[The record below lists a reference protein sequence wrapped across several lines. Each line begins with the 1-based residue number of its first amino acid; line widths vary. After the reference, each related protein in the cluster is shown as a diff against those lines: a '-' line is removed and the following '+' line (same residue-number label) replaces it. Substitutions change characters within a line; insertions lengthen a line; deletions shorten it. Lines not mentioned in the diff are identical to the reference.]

1 MYESSDV
8 IVRRIKRKKFKTNKI
23 ILVTIIPI
31 IILLIILSPF
41 IFINIKLIG
50 DNIVKLDYGEKYSEP
65 GFKAYMFNK
74 EITDE
79 IKVKNNVK
87 EDVGKYKITYSYK
100 FLIYN
105 IKRTRKVIVGDLTGP
120 EITLKGDKEL
130 SVTID
135 TKYEE
140 PGYEAIDK
148 LDGDLTKDVK
158 VKNNIDITK
167 LGNYEV
173 IYEVKDKVGNV
184 SKEVRKVKV
193 EKLKPTQMSIKD
205 YTLDGWYDS
214 VKLKETK
221 NYGNDYFNKITMVG
235 DSNTMYMYLNGYLN
249 GLKAWAIPCLHAESM
264 HFLEI
269 NLYGLGIKMR
279 LLDAV
284 EKYKPET
291 MILNFGTFSTAWI
304 SEETFIEKANT
315 MIEEIKEK
323 SPNTKIILISIYPIK
338 KGDNIN
344 DFKQD
349 IINKYNFL
357 ILEMA
362 DKYGLKYLDVQEA
375 LKGDD
380 GYGKEEY
387 FEDDK
392 FHLTLLGH
400 STVKEYIKTH
410 ALEEE

>member
-1 MYESSDV
+1 MKRRRRLKV
-8 IVRRIKRKKFKTNKI
+8 KRIVI
-23 ILVTIIPI
+23 ILVILI
-31 IILLIILSPF
+31 IISLIILSPF
-41 IFINIKLIG
+41 MFIDIKLIG
-50 DNIVKLDYGEKYSEP
+50 NKKIQLDYGEKYSEP

-79 IKVKNNVK
+79 IKVKNNIKQNIGNYEVS
-87 EDVGKYKITYSYK
+87 YSYK
-100 FLIYN
+100 FLIYK
-105 IKRTRKVIVGDLTGP
+105 IKRTRKVVVSDLTGP

-135 TKYEE
+135 TKYKE

-148 LDGDLTKDVK
+148 LDGDLTENVK
-158 VKNNIDITK
+158 VTNNVDITK
-167 LGNYEV
+167 LGDYEV
-173 IYEVKDKVGNV
+173 IYEVKDKAGNV
-184 SKEVRKVKV
+184 SKEIRKVKV

-221 NYGNDYFNKITMVG
+221 NYGNEYFNKITMVG
-235 DSNTMYMYLNGYLN
+235 DSNIMNMYLNGYLN
-249 GLKAWAIPCLHAESM
+249 GLRAWAIPCLHAESM
-264 HFLEI
+264 HSIEI
-269 NLYGLGIKMR
+269 NLYGLGIKMK

-304 SEETFIEKANT
+304 SEETFIKKANA
-315 MIEEIKEK
+315 MIEQIKEK
-323 SPNTKIILISIYPIK
+323 SPNTKIILISIYPIR
-338 KGDNIN
+338 KGKNIN
-344 DFKQD
+344 EFQQD
-349 IINKYNFL
+349 IINKCNFL

-362 DKYGLKYLDVQEA
+362 DKYGLKYLDVQEV

-380 GYGKEEY
+380 GYGKDEY

-392 FHLTLLGH
+392 FHLTPLGH

-410 ALEEE
+410 ALEE

>member
-1 MYESSDV
+1 MKRRRRLKVKRIV
-8 IVRRIKRKKFKTNKI
+8 IIGI
-23 ILVTIIPI
+23 ILIVV
-31 IILLIILSPF
+31 LLIMLSPF

-50 DNIVKLDYGEKYSEP
+50 NKKIELDYGEKYSEP

-74 EITDE
+74 EITDK
-79 IKVKNNVK
+79 IKVNNNIK
-87 EDVGKYKITYSYK
+87 ESVGNYEVTYSYK

-105 IKRTRKVIVGDLTGP
+105 IKRTRKIIVSDLTGP
-120 EITLKGDKEL
+120 EITLKGDKKL
-130 SVTID
+130 SVTIN

-148 LDGDLTKDVK
+148 LDGDLTENVK
-158 VKNNIDITK
+158 VSDNIDITK
-167 LGNYEV
+167 LGDYEV
-173 IYEVKDKVGNV
+173 IYEVKDKAGNV
-184 SKEVRKVKV
+184 NKEIRKVKV

-214 VKLKETK
+214 VKLKKTK
-221 NYGNDYFNKITMVG
+221 NYGNEYFNKITMVG
-235 DSNTMYMYLNGYLN
+235 DSNIMNMYLNGYLN
-249 GLKAWAIPCLHAESM
+249 GLRAWAIPCLHAESM
-264 HFLEI
+264 HSIEI
-269 NLYGLGIKMR
+269 NLYGLGIKMK

-291 MILNFGTFSTAWI
+291 MILNFGTFSTTWI
-304 SEETFIEKANT
+304 SEETFIEKANA
-315 MIEEIKEK
+315 MIEQIKEK
-323 SPNTKIILISIYPIK
+323 SPDTKIILISIYPIK

-344 DFKQD
+344 KFQQD

-362 DKYGLKYLDVQEA
+362 DKYGLKYLDVQEV
-375 LKGDD
+375 LKSND

-387 FEDDK
+387 FVDDK

-410 ALEEE
+410 ALEED

>member
-1 MYESSDV
+1 MKRRRLKVKRIV
-8 IVRRIKRKKFKTNKI
+8 IIEI
-23 ILVTIIPI
+23 ILIVV
-31 IILLIILSPF
+31 LLIMLSPF

-50 DNIVKLDYGEKYSEP
+50 NKKIELDYGEKYSEP

-74 EITDE
+74 EITDK
-79 IKVKNNVK
+79 IKVNNNIK
-87 EDVGKYKITYSYK
+87 ESVGNYEVTYSYK

-105 IKRTRKVIVGDLTGP
+105 IKRTRKIIVSDLTGP
-120 EITLKGDKEL
+120 EITLKGDKKL
-130 SVTID
+130 SVTIN

-148 LDGDLTKDVK
+148 LDGDLTENVK
-158 VKNNIDITK
+158 VSDNIDITK
-167 LGNYEV
+167 LGDYEV
-173 IYEVKDKVGNV
+173 IYEVKDKAGNV
-184 SKEVRKVKV
+184 NKEIRKVKV

-214 VKLKETK
+214 VKLKKTK
-221 NYGNDYFNKITMVG
+221 NYGNEYFNKITMVG
-235 DSNTMYMYLNGYLN
+235 DSNIMNMYLNGYLN
-249 GLKAWAIPCLHAESM
+249 GLRAWAIPCLHAESM
-264 HFLEI
+264 HSIEI
-269 NLYGLGIKMR
+269 NLYGLGIKMK

-291 MILNFGTFSTAWI
+291 MILNFGTFSTTWI
-304 SEETFIEKANT
+304 SEETFIEKANA
-315 MIEEIKEK
+315 MIEQIKEK
-323 SPNTKIILISIYPIK
+323 SPDTKIILISIYPIK

-344 DFKQD
+344 KFQQD

-362 DKYGLKYLDVQEA
+362 DKYGLKYLDVQEV
-375 LKGDD
+375 LKSND

-387 FEDDK
+387 FVDDK

-410 ALEEE
+410 ALEED

>member
-1 MYESSDV
+1 MKRRRLKVKRIV
-8 IVRRIKRKKFKTNKI
+8 IIGI
-23 ILVTIIPI
+23 ILIVV
-31 IILLIILSPF
+31 LLIVLSPF
-41 IFINIKLIG
+41 IFVNIKLIG
-50 DNIVKLDYGEKYSEP
+50 NEKIELDYGEKYSEP

-74 EITDE
+74 EITNK
-79 IKVKNNVK
+79 IKVKNNIK
-87 EDVGKYKITYSYK
+87 ESVGNYEVIYGYK

-105 IKRTRKVIVGDLTGP
+105 IKRTRKIVVSDLTGP
-120 EITLKGDKEL
+120 NITLKGDKEL

-148 LDGDLTKDVK
+148 LDGDLTENVK
-158 VKNNIDITK
+158 VTDNIDITK
-167 LGNYEV
+167 LGDYEV
-173 IYEVKDKVGNV
+173 IYEIKDKAGNL
-184 SKEVRKVKV
+184 SKEIRKVKV

-221 NYGNDYFNKITMVG
+221 NYGNEYFNKITMVG
-235 DSNTMYMYLNGYLN
+235 DSNIMNMYLNGYLN

-264 HFLEI
+264 HSMEI
-269 NLYGLGIKMR
+269 NLYGLGIKMK

-284 EKYKPET
+284 EKYKPEI
-291 MILNFGTFSTAWI
+291 MILNFGTFSTSWI
-304 SEETFIEKANT
+304 SEETFVEKANA
-315 MIEEIKEK
+315 MIEQIKEK
-323 SPNTKIILISIYPIK
+323 SSNTKIILISIYPIK
-338 KGDNIN
+338 KGYNIN
-344 DFKQD
+344 EFQQD

-362 DKYGLKYLDVQEA
+362 DKHGLKYLDVQEV

-387 FEDDK
+387 FVDDK

-410 ALEEE
+410 ALEED

>member
-1 MYESSDV
+1 M
-8 IVRRIKRKKFKTNKI
+8 KRKKSNVKKI
-23 ILVTIIPI
+23 VIIGLILA
-31 IILLIILSPF
+31 ILLLTILSPF

-50 DNIVKLDYGEKYSEP
+50 DKRIELDYGEKYSEP

-74 EITDE
+74 EITDK
-79 IKVKNNVK
+79 IKINNNIK
-87 EDVGKYKITYSYK
+87 EDIGNYKVTYSYQ
-100 FLIYN
+100 FFIYK
-105 IKRTRKVIVGDLTGP
+105 IKRTRKVTIADLTGP

-130 SVTID
+130 SITIN

-148 LDGDLTKDVK
+148 LDGDLTKNVI
-158 VKNNIDITK
+158 VTNNIDITK

-173 IYEVKDKVGNV
+173 VYEVKDNAGNI
-184 SKEVRKVKV
+184 SKEIRRIKV

-214 VKLKETK
+214 VKLKKTK
-221 NYGNDYFNKITMVG
+221 NYGDEYFNKITMVG
-235 DSNTMYMYLNGYLN
+235 DSNTMNMYLNGYLN

-264 HFLEI
+264 HSIEI
-269 NLYGLGIKMR
+269 NLYGLGKKMK
-279 LLDAV
+279 LIDAI

-291 MILNFGTFSTAWI
+291 IILNFGTFSTAWI
-304 SEETFIEKANT
+304 SEETFIEKANQ
-315 MIEEIKEK
+315 MIEQIKEK
-323 SPNTKIILISIYPIK
+323 SPNTKIILVSIYPIK

-344 DFKQD
+344 KFQQN

-362 DKYGLKYLDVQEA
+362 NKHGLKYLDVQEV
-375 LKGDD
+375 LKDDD

-387 FEDDK
+387 FVEDK
-392 FHLTLLGH
+392 FHLTSLGH
-400 STVKEYIKTH
+400 RTVKEYIKTH
-410 ALEEE
+410 ALEED

>member
-1 MYESSDV
+1 MKRRRLKVKRIV
-8 IVRRIKRKKFKTNKI
+8 IIGI
-23 ILVTIIPI
+23 ILIV
-31 IILLIILSPF
+31 ILLIMLSPF
-41 IFINIKLIG
+41 IFVNIKLIG
-50 DNIVKLDYGEKYSEP
+50 NRKIELDYGEKYSEP

-74 EITDE
+74 EITNK
-79 IKVKNNVK
+79 IKVKNNIK
-87 EDVGKYKITYSYK
+87 ESVGNYEVTYSYK

-105 IKRTRKVIVGDLTGP
+105 IKRTRKIIISDLTGP

-148 LDGDLTKDVK
+148 LDGDLTKSVK
-158 VKNNIDITK
+158 VTDNIDITK
-167 LGNYEV
+167 LGDYEV
-173 IYEVKDKVGNV
+173 IYEVKDKAGNV
-184 SKEVRKVKV
+184 SKEIRKVKV

-221 NYGNDYFNKITMVG
+221 NYGNEYFNKITMVG
-235 DSNTMYMYLNGYLN
+235 DSNIMNMYLNGYLN
-249 GLKAWAIPCLHAESM
+249 GLRAWAIPCLHAESM
-264 HFLEI
+264 HSIEI
-269 NLYGLGIKMR
+269 NLYGLGIKMK

-304 SEETFIEKANT
+304 SEETFIKKANA
-315 MIEEIKEK
+315 MIEQIKEK

-344 DFKQD
+344 KFQQD

-362 DKYGLKYLDVQEA
+362 DKHGLKYLDVQEV
-375 LKGDD
+375 LKDDD

-387 FEDDK
+387 FVDDK

-410 ALEEE
+410 ALEED

>member
-1 MYESSDV
+1 M
-8 IVRRIKRKKFKTNKI
+8 KRKKSNVKKI
-23 ILVTIIPI
+23 IIIGLI
-31 IILLIILSPF
+31 LAILLLTILSPF

-50 DNIVKLDYGEKYSEP
+50 DKRIELDYGEKYSEP

-74 EITDE
+74 EITDK
-79 IKVKNNVK
+79 IKINNNIK
-87 EDVGKYKITYSYK
+87 EDIGNYKVTYSYQ
-100 FLIYN
+100 FFIYK
-105 IKRTRKVIVGDLTGP
+105 IKKTRKVTITDLTGP

-130 SVTID
+130 SITIN

-148 LDGDLTKDVK
+148 LDGDLTKNVI
-158 VKNNIDITK
+158 VTNNIDITK

-173 IYEVKDKVGNV
+173 VYEVKDNAGNI
-184 SKEVRKVKV
+184 SKEIRRIKV

-214 VKLKETK
+214 VKLKKTK
-221 NYGNDYFNKITMVG
+221 NYGDEYFNKITMVG
-235 DSNTMYMYLNGYLN
+235 DSNTMNMYLNGYLN

-264 HFLEI
+264 HSIEI
-269 NLYGLGIKMR
+269 NLYGLGKKMK
-279 LLDAV
+279 LIDAI

-291 MILNFGTFSTAWI
+291 IILNFGTFSTAWI
-304 SEETFIEKANT
+304 SEETFIEKANQ
-315 MIEEIKEK
+315 MIEQIKEK
-323 SPNTKIILISIYPIK
+323 SPNTKIILVSIYPIK

-344 DFKQD
+344 KFQQN

-362 DKYGLKYLDVQEA
+362 NKHGLKYLDVQEV
-375 LKGDD
+375 LKDDD

-387 FEDDK
+387 FVEDK
-392 FHLTLLGH
+392 FHLTSLGH
-400 STVKEYIKTH
+400 RTVKEYIKTH
-410 ALEEE
+410 ALEED

>member
-1 MYESSDV
+1 MKRRRLKVKRIV
-8 IVRRIKRKKFKTNKI
+8 IIGI
-23 ILVTIIPI
+23 ILIVV
-31 IILLIILSPF
+31 LLIVLSPF
-41 IFINIKLIG
+41 IFVNIKLIG
-50 DNIVKLDYGEKYSEP
+50 NEKIELDYGEKYSEP

-74 EITDE
+74 EITNK
-79 IKVKNNVK
+79 IKVKNNIK
-87 EDVGKYKITYSYK
+87 ESVGNYEVIYGYK

-105 IKRTRKVIVGDLTGP
+105 IKRTRKIVVSDLTGP
-120 EITLKGDKEL
+120 NITSKGDKEL

-148 LDGDLTKDVK
+148 LDGDLTENVK
-158 VKNNIDITK
+158 VTDNIDITK
-167 LGNYEV
+167 LGDYEV
-173 IYEVKDKVGNV
+173 IYEIKDKAGNL
-184 SKEVRKVKV
+184 SKEIRKVKV

-221 NYGNDYFNKITMVG
+221 NYGNEYFNKITMVG
-235 DSNTMYMYLNGYLN
+235 DSNIMNMYLNGYLN

-264 HFLEI
+264 HSMEI
-269 NLYGLGIKMR
+269 NLYGLGIKMK

-284 EKYKPET
+284 EKYKPEI
-291 MILNFGTFSTAWI
+291 MILNFGTFSTSWI
-304 SEETFIEKANT
+304 SEETFVEKANA
-315 MIEEIKEK
+315 MIEQIKEK
-323 SPNTKIILISIYPIK
+323 SSNTKIILISIYPIK
-338 KGDNIN
+338 KGYNIN
-344 DFKQD
+344 EFQQD

-362 DKYGLKYLDVQEA
+362 DKHGLKYLDVQEV

-387 FEDDK
+387 FVDDK

-410 ALEEE
+410 ALEED

>member
-1 MYESSDV
+1 MKRRRRLKVKRIV
-8 IVRRIKRKKFKTNKI
+8 IIGI
-23 ILVTIIPI
+23 ILIVV
-31 IILLIILSPF
+31 LLIMLSPF

-50 DNIVKLDYGEKYSEP
+50 NKKIELDYGEKYSEP

-74 EITDE
+74 EITDK
-79 IKVKNNVK
+79 IKVNNNIK
-87 EDVGKYKITYSYK
+87 ESVGNYEVTYSYK

-105 IKRTRKVIVGDLTGP
+105 IKRTRKIIVSDLTGP
-120 EITLKGDKEL
+120 EITLKGDKKL
-130 SVTID
+130 SVTIN

-148 LDGDLTKDVK
+148 LDGDLTENVK
-158 VKNNIDITK
+158 VSDNIDITK
-167 LGNYEV
+167 LGDYEV
-173 IYEVKDKVGNV
+173 IYEVKDKAGNV
-184 SKEVRKVKV
+184 NKEIRKVKV

-214 VKLKETK
+214 VKLKKTK
-221 NYGNDYFNKITMVG
+221 NYGNEYFNKITMVG
-235 DSNTMYMYLNGYLN
+235 DSNIMNMYLNGYLN
-249 GLKAWAIPCLHAESM
+249 GLRAWAIPCLHAESM
-264 HFLEI
+264 HSIEI
-269 NLYGLGIKMR
+269 NLYGLGIKMK

-291 MILNFGTFSTAWI
+291 MILNFGTFSTTWI
-304 SEETFIEKANT
+304 SEETFIEKANA
-315 MIEEIKEK
+315 MIEQIKEK
-323 SPNTKIILISIYPIK
+323 SPDTKIILISIYPIK

-344 DFKQD
+344 KFQQE

-362 DKYGLKYLDVQEA
+362 DKYGLKYLDVQEV
-375 LKGDD
+375 LKSND

-387 FEDDK
+387 FVDDK

-410 ALEEE
+410 ALEED

>member
-1 MYESSDV
+1 MKRRRRLKV
-8 IVRRIKRKKFKTNKI
+8 KRIVI
-23 ILVTIIPI
+23 ILVILI
-31 IILLIILSPF
+31 IISLIILSPF
-41 IFINIKLIG
+41 MFIDIKLIG
-50 DNIVKLDYGEKYSEP
+50 NKKIQLDYGEKYSEP

-79 IKVKNNVK
+79 IKVKNNIKQNIGNYEVS
-87 EDVGKYKITYSYK
+87 YSYK
-100 FLIYN
+100 FLIYK
-105 IKRTRKVIVGDLTGP
+105 IKRTRKVIVSDLTGP

-148 LDGDLTKDVK
+148 LDGDLTENVK
-158 VKNNIDITK
+158 VTNNVDITK
-167 LGNYEV
+167 LGDYEV
-173 IYEVKDKVGNV
+173 IYEVKDKAGNV
-184 SKEVRKVKV
+184 SKEIRKVKV

-221 NYGNDYFNKITMVG
+221 NYGNEYFNKITIVG
-235 DSNTMYMYLNGYLN
+235 DSNIMNMYLNGYLN
-249 GLKAWAIPCLHAESM
+249 GLRAWAIPCLHAESM
-264 HFLEI
+264 HYIEI
-269 NLYGLGIKMR
+269 NLYGLGIKMK

-304 SEETFIEKANT
+304 SEETFIKKANA
-315 MIEEIKEK
+315 MIEQIKEK
-323 SPNTKIILISIYPIK
+323 SPNTKIILVSIYPIK

-344 DFKQD
+344 KFQQD

-362 DKYGLKYLDVQEA
+362 YKHGLKYLDVQEV

-387 FEDDK
+387 FVDDK

-410 ALEEE
+410 ALEED

>member
-1 MYESSDV
+1 MGQRKRRRLKVKRIV
-8 IVRRIKRKKFKTNKI
+8 IIGI
-23 ILVTIIPI
+23 ILIV
-31 IILLIILSPF
+31 ILLIMLSPF
-41 IFINIKLIG
+41 IFVNIKLIG
-50 DNIVKLDYGEKYSEP
+50 NKKIELDYGEKYSEP

-74 EITDE
+74 EITNK
-79 IKVKNNVK
+79 IKVKNNIK
-87 EDVGKYKITYSYK
+87 ASVGNYKVTYSYK

-105 IKRTRKVIVGDLTGP
+105 IKRTRKVAVSDLTGP

-148 LDGDLTKDVK
+148 LDGDLTESVK
-158 VKNNIDITK
+158 VTDNINITK
-167 LGNYEV
+167 LGDYEV
-173 IYEVKDKVGNV
+173 IYEVKDKAGNV
-184 SKEVRKVKV
+184 SKEIRKVKV

-221 NYGNDYFNKITMVG
+221 NYGNEYFNRITMVG
-235 DSNTMYMYLNGYLN
+235 DSNIMNMYLNGYLN
-249 GLKAWAIPCLHAESM
+249 GLRAWAIPCLHAESM
-264 HFLEI
+264 HSIEI
-269 NLYGLGIKMR
+269 NLYGLRIKMK

-304 SEETFIEKANT
+304 SEETFIEKANA
-315 MIEEIKEK
+315 MIEQIKEK
-323 SPNTKIILISIYPIK
+323 SPETKIILISIYPIK

-344 DFKQD
+344 KFQQD

-362 DKYGLKYLDVQEA
+362 DKHGLKYLDVQEV

-387 FEDDK
+387 FVDDK

-400 STVKEYIKTH
+400 NTVKEYIKTH
-410 ALEEE
+410 ALEED

>member
-1 MYESSDV
+1 MKRRRLKVKRIV
-8 IVRRIKRKKFKTNKI
+8 IIGI
-23 ILVTIIPI
+23 ILIVV
-31 IILLIILSPF
+31 LLIMLSPF

-50 DNIVKLDYGEKYSEP
+50 NKKIELDYGEKYSEP

-74 EITDE
+74 EITDK
-79 IKVKNNVK
+79 IKVNNNIK
-87 EDVGKYKITYSYK
+87 ESVGNYEVTYSYK

-105 IKRTRKVIVGDLTGP
+105 IKRTRKIIVSDLTGP
-120 EITLKGDKEL
+120 EITLKGDKKL
-130 SVTID
+130 SVTIN

-148 LDGDLTKDVK
+148 LDGDLTENVK
-158 VKNNIDITK
+158 VSDNIDITK
-167 LGNYEV
+167 LGDYEV
-173 IYEVKDKVGNV
+173 IYEVKDKAGNV
-184 SKEVRKVKV
+184 NKEIRKVKV

-214 VKLKETK
+214 VKLKKTK
-221 NYGNDYFNKITMVG
+221 NYGNEYFNKITMVG
-235 DSNTMYMYLNGYLN
+235 DSNIMNMYLNGYLN
-249 GLKAWAIPCLHAESM
+249 GLRAWAIPCLHAESM
-264 HFLEI
+264 HSIEI
-269 NLYGLGIKMR
+269 NLYGLGIKMK

-291 MILNFGTFSTAWI
+291 MILNVATFSTTWI
-304 SEETFIEKANT
+304 SEETFIEKANA
-315 MIEEIKEK
+315 MIEQIKEK
-323 SPNTKIILISIYPIK
+323 SPDTKIILISIYPIK

-344 DFKQD
+344 KFQQD

-362 DKYGLKYLDVQEA
+362 DKYGLKYLDVQEV
-375 LKGDD
+375 LKSND

-387 FEDDK
+387 FVDDK

-410 ALEEE
+410 ALEED

>member
-1 MYESSDV
+1 M
-8 IVRRIKRKKFKTNKI
+8 KRKKSNVKKI
-23 ILVTIIPI
+23 IIIGLI
-31 IILLIILSPF
+31 LAILLLTILSPF

-50 DNIVKLDYGEKYSEP
+50 DKRIELDYGEKYSEP

-74 EITDE
+74 EITDK
-79 IKVKNNVK
+79 IKINNNIK
-87 EDVGKYKITYSYK
+87 EDIGNYKVTYSYQ
-100 FLIYN
+100 FFIYK
-105 IKRTRKVIVGDLTGP
+105 IKKTRKVTITDLTGP

-130 SVTID
+130 SITIN

-148 LDGDLTKDVK
+148 LDGDLTKNVI
-158 VKNNIDITK
+158 VTNNIDITK

-173 IYEVKDKVGNV
+173 VYEVKDNAGNI
-184 SKEVRKVKV
+184 SKEIRRIKV

-214 VKLKETK
+214 VKLKKTK
-221 NYGNDYFNKITMVG
+221 NYGDEYFNKITMVG
-235 DSNTMYMYLNGYLN
+235 DSNTMNMYLNGYLN

-264 HFLEI
+264 HSIEI
-269 NLYGLGIKMR
+269 NLYGLGKKMK
-279 LLDAV
+279 LIDAI

-291 MILNFGTFSTAWI
+291 IILNFGTFSTAWI
-304 SEETFIEKANT
+304 SEETFIEKANQ
-315 MIEEIKEK
+315 MIEQIKEK

-344 DFKQD
+344 KFQQN

-362 DKYGLKYLDVQEA
+362 NKHGLKYLDVQEV
-375 LKGDD
+375 LKDDD

-387 FEDDK
+387 FVEDK
-392 FHLTLLGH
+392 FHLTSLGH
-400 STVKEYIKTH
+400 RTVKEYIKTH
-410 ALEEE
+410 ALEED

>member
-1 MYESSDV
+1 MKKRRLKVKRIV
-8 IVRRIKRKKFKTNKI
+8 IVVA
-23 ILVTIIPI
+23 ILI
-31 IILLIILSPF
+31 IISLIILSPF
-41 IFINIKLIG
+41 MFINIKLIG
-50 DNIVKLDYGEKYSEP
+50 NKKIQLDYGEKYSEP
-65 GFKAYMFNK
+65 GFKAYIFNK
-74 EITDE
+74 EITDK
-79 IKVKNNVK
+79 IKVKNNI
-87 EDVGKYKITYSYK
+87 EENVGKYEVTYSYK
-100 FLIYN
+100 FLIYQ
-105 IKRTRKVIVGDLTGP
+105 IKRTRKVIVSDLTGP
-120 EITLKGDKEL
+120 EITLKGDKKL
-130 SVTID
+130 SITVD

-148 LDGDLTKDVK
+148 LDGVLTENVK
-158 VKNNIDITK
+158 VTNNIDITK
-167 LGNYEV
+167 LGDYEV
-173 IYEVKDKVGNV
+173 IYEVKDKAGNV
-184 SKEVRKVKV
+184 SKEIRKVKI

-264 HFLEI
+264 HSTEI
-269 NLYGLGIKMR
+269 NLYGLGIKMK

-304 SEETFIEKANT
+304 SEETFNEKANA
-315 MIEEIKEK
+315 MIEQIKEK

-344 DFKQD
+344 KFQQD

-362 DKYGLKYLDVQEA
+362 DKHGLKYLDVQEV
-375 LKGDD
+375 LKDDD

-400 STVKEYIKTH
+400 NTVKEYIKTH
-410 ALEEE
+410 ALEEN

>member
-1 MYESSDV
+1 MKRRRLKVKRIV
-8 IVRRIKRKKFKTNKI
+8 IIGI
-23 ILVTIIPI
+23 ILIVV
-31 IILLIILSPF
+31 LLIMLSPF

-50 DNIVKLDYGEKYSEP
+50 NKKIELDYGEKYSEP

-74 EITDE
+74 EITDK
-79 IKVKNNVK
+79 IKVNNNIK
-87 EDVGKYKITYSYK
+87 ESVGNYEVTYSYK

-105 IKRTRKVIVGDLTGP
+105 IKRTRKIIVSDLTGP
-120 EITLKGDKEL
+120 EITLKGDKKL
-130 SVTID
+130 SVTIN

-148 LDGDLTKDVK
+148 LDGDLTENVK
-158 VKNNIDITK
+158 VSDNIDITK
-167 LGNYEV
+167 LGDYEV
-173 IYEVKDKVGNV
+173 IYEVKDKAGNV
-184 SKEVRKVKV
+184 NKEIRKVKV

-221 NYGNDYFNKITMVG
+221 NYGNEYFNKITMVG
-235 DSNTMYMYLNGYLN
+235 DSNIMNMYLNGYLN
-249 GLKAWAIPCLHAESM
+249 GLRAWAIPCLHAESM
-264 HFLEI
+264 HSIEI
-269 NLYGLGIKMR
+269 NLYGLGIKMK

-291 MILNFGTFSTAWI
+291 MILNFGTFSTTWI
-304 SEETFIEKANT
+304 SEETFIEKANA
-315 MIEEIKEK
+315 MIEQIKEK
-323 SPNTKIILISIYPIK
+323 SPDTKIILISIYPIK

-344 DFKQD
+344 KFQQD

-362 DKYGLKYLDVQEA
+362 DKYGLKYLDVQEV
-375 LKGDD
+375 LKSND

-387 FEDDK
+387 FVDDK

-410 ALEEE
+410 ALEED

>member
-1 MYESSDV
+1 M
-8 IVRRIKRKKFKTNKI
+8 KRKKSNVKKI
-23 ILVTIIPI
+23 VIIGLILA
-31 IILLIILSPF
+31 ILLLTILSPF

-50 DNIVKLDYGEKYSEP
+50 DKRIELDYGEKYSEP

-74 EITDE
+74 EITDK
-79 IKVKNNVK
+79 IKINNNIK
-87 EDVGKYKITYSYK
+87 EDIGNYKVTYSYQ
-100 FLIYN
+100 FFIYK
-105 IKRTRKVIVGDLTGP
+105 IKKTRKVTITDLTGP

-130 SVTID
+130 SITIN

-148 LDGDLTKDVK
+148 LDGDLTKNVI
-158 VKNNIDITK
+158 VTNNIDITK

-173 IYEVKDKVGNV
+173 VYEVKDNAGNI
-184 SKEVRKVKV
+184 SKEIRRIKV

-214 VKLKETK
+214 VKLKKTK
-221 NYGNDYFNKITMVG
+221 NYGDEYFNKITMVG
-235 DSNTMYMYLNGYLN
+235 DSNTMNMYLNGYLN

-264 HFLEI
+264 HSIEI
-269 NLYGLGIKMR
+269 NLYGLGKKMK
-279 LLDAV
+279 LIDAI

-291 MILNFGTFSTAWI
+291 IILNFGTFSTAWI
-304 SEETFIEKANT
+304 SEETFIEKANQ
-315 MIEEIKEK
+315 MIEQIKEK
-323 SPNTKIILISIYPIK
+323 SPNTKIILVSIYPIK

-344 DFKQD
+344 KFQQN

-362 DKYGLKYLDVQEA
+362 NKHGLKYLDVQEV
-375 LKGDD
+375 LKDDD

-387 FEDDK
+387 FVEDK
-392 FHLTLLGH
+392 FHLTSLGH
-400 STVKEYIKTH
+400 RTVKEYIKTH
-410 ALEEE
+410 ALEED

>member
-1 MYESSDV
+1 M
-8 IVRRIKRKKFKTNKI
+8 KRKKSNVKKIVIIGI
-23 ILVTIIPI
+23 ILAIL
-31 IILLIILSPF
+31 LLIILSPF

-50 DNIVKLDYGEKYSEP
+50 DKRIELDYGEKYSEP

-74 EITDE
+74 EITDK
-79 IKVKNNVK
+79 IKINNNIK
-87 EDVGKYKITYSYK
+87 EDIGNYKVTYSYQ
-100 FLIYN
+100 FFIYK
-105 IKRTRKVIVGDLTGP
+105 IKRTRKVTIADLTGP

-130 SVTID
+130 SITID

-148 LDGDLTKDVK
+148 LDGDLTKNVI
-158 VKNNIDITK
+158 VTNNIDITK

-173 IYEVKDKVGNV
+173 VYEVKDNAGNI
-184 SKEVRKVKV
+184 SKEIRKIKV

-214 VKLKETK
+214 VKLKKTK
-221 NYGNDYFNKITMVG
+221 NYGDEYFNKITMVG
-235 DSNTMYMYLNGYLN
+235 DSNTMNMYLNGYLN

-264 HFLEI
+264 HSIEI
-269 NLYGLGIKMR
+269 NLYGLGKKMK
-279 LLDAV
+279 LIDAI

-291 MILNFGTFSTAWI
+291 IILNFGTFSTAWI
-304 SEETFIEKANT
+304 SEETFIEKANQ
-315 MIEEIKEK
+315 MIEQIKEK

-344 DFKQD
+344 KFQQN

-362 DKYGLKYLDVQEA
+362 NKHGLKYLDVQEV
-375 LKGDD
+375 LKDD
-380 GYGKEEY
+380 EGYGKEEY
-387 FEDDK
+387 FVEDK
-392 FHLTLLGH
+392 FHLTALGH
-400 STVKEYIKTH
+400 RTVKEYIKTH
-410 ALEEE
+410 ALEED

>member
-1 MYESSDV
+1 MKRRRRLKVKRIV
-8 IVRRIKRKKFKTNKI
+8 IIGI
-23 ILVTIIPI
+23 ILIV
-31 IILLIILSPF
+31 ILLIMLSPF
-41 IFINIKLIG
+41 IFVNIKLIG
-50 DNIVKLDYGEKYSEP
+50 NRKIELDYGEKYSEP

-74 EITDE
+74 EITNK
-79 IKVKNNVK
+79 IKVKNNIK
-87 EDVGKYKITYSYK
+87 ESVGNYEVTYSYK

-105 IKRTRKVIVGDLTGP
+105 IKRTRKIIVSDLTGP
-120 EITLKGDKEL
+120 EIILKGDKEL

-148 LDGDLTKDVK
+148 LDGDLTESVK
-158 VKNNIDITK
+158 VTDNIDITK
-167 LGNYEV
+167 LGDYEV
-173 IYEVKDKVGNV
+173 IYEVKDKAGNV
-184 SKEVRKVKV
+184 SKEIRKVKV

-221 NYGNDYFNKITMVG
+221 NYGNEYFNKITMVG
-235 DSNTMYMYLNGYLN
+235 DSNIMNMYLNGYLN
-249 GLKAWAIPCLHAESM
+249 GLRAWAIPCLHAESM
-264 HFLEI
+264 HSIEI
-269 NLYGLGIKMR
+269 NLYGLGIKMK

-304 SEETFIEKANT
+304 SEETFIEKANA
-315 MIEEIKEK
+315 MIEQIKEK
-323 SPNTKIILISIYPIK
+323 SPDTKIILISIYPIK

-344 DFKQD
+344 KFQQD

-362 DKYGLKYLDVQEA
+362 DKHGLKYLDVQEV

-387 FEDDK
+387 FVDDK

-410 ALEEE
+410 AFEED

>member
-1 MYESSDV
+1 MKRRRLKVKRIV
-8 IVRRIKRKKFKTNKI
+8 IIGI
-23 ILVTIIPI
+23 ILIVV
-31 IILLIILSPF
+31 LLIVLSPF
-41 IFINIKLIG
+41 IFVNIKLIG
-50 DNIVKLDYGEKYSEP
+50 NEKIELDYGEKYSEP

-74 EITDE
+74 EITNK
-79 IKVKNNVK
+79 IKVKNNIK
-87 EDVGKYKITYSYK
+87 ESVGNYEVIYSYK

-105 IKRTRKVIVGDLTGP
+105 IKRTRKIVVSDLTGP
-120 EITLKGDKEL
+120 NITLKGDKEL

-148 LDGDLTKDVK
+148 LDGDLTENVK
-158 VKNNIDITK
+158 VTDNIDITK
-167 LGNYEV
+167 LGDYEV
-173 IYEVKDKVGNV
+173 IYEIKDKAGNL
-184 SKEVRKVKV
+184 SKEIRKVKV

-221 NYGNDYFNKITMVG
+221 NYGNEYFNKITMVG
-235 DSNTMYMYLNGYLN
+235 DSNTMNMYLNGYLN

-264 HFLEI
+264 HSIEI
-269 NLYGLGIKMR
+269 NLYGLGIKMK

-284 EKYKPET
+284 EKYKPEI
-291 MILNFGTFSTAWI
+291 MILNFGTFSTSWI
-304 SEETFIEKANT
+304 SEETFVEKANA
-315 MIEEIKEK
+315 MIEQIKEK

-338 KGDNIN
+338 KGYNIN
-344 DFKQD
+344 EFQQD

-362 DKYGLKYLDVQEA
+362 DKHGLKYLDVQEV

-387 FEDDK
+387 FVDDK

-410 ALEEE
+410 ALEED

>member
-1 MYESSDV
+1 M
-8 IVRRIKRKKFKTNKI
+8 RRRKRKRRLKIKKIVIIAI
-23 ILVTIIPI
+23 ILI
-31 IILLIILSPF
+31 IISLILLSPF
-41 IFINIKLIG
+41 MFINIKLIG
-50 DNIVKLDYGEKYSEP
+50 DKKIQLDYGEKYSEP

-79 IKVKNNVK
+79 IKVDSDVK
-87 EDVGKYKITYSYK
+87 EEVGKYRVTYSYK
-100 FLIYN
+100 FLIYK
-105 IKRTRKVIVGDLTGP
+105 IKKTRKVIVSDLTGP

-130 SVTID
+130 SVTVD
-135 TKYEE
+135 TEYEE

-148 LDGDLTKDVK
+148 LDGVLTENVK
-158 VKNNIDITK
+158 VTNNVDITK
-167 LGNYEV
+167 LGDYEV
-173 IYEVKDKVGNV
+173 IYEVKDKAGNV
-184 SKEVRKVKV
+184 SKEIRKVKV

-235 DSNTMYMYLNGYLN
+235 DSNTMNMYLNGYLN
-249 GLKAWAIPCLHAESM
+249 GLRAWAIPCLHAESM
-264 HFLEI
+264 HSIEI
-269 NLYGLGIKMR
+269 NLYGLGIKMK

-284 EKYKPET
+284 EKYKPEM

-304 SEETFIEKANT
+304 SEEIFIEKANA
-315 MIEEIKEK
+315 MIEQIKEK
-323 SPNTKIILISIYPIK
+323 SPNTKIILISIYPIR
-338 KGDNIN
+338 KGNNIN
-344 DFKQD
+344 EFQQD

-362 DKYGLKYLDVQEA
+362 DKHGIKYLDVQEV
-375 LKGDD
+375 LKGED
-380 GYGKEEY
+380 GYGKDEY
-387 FEDDK
+387 FVDDK

>member
-1 MYESSDV
+1 MKKRRLKVKRIV
-8 IVRRIKRKKFKTNKI
+8 IVVAILI
-23 ILVTIIPI
+23 ITS
-31 IILLIILSPF
+31 LIILSPF
-41 IFINIKLIG
+41 MFINIKLIG
-50 DNIVKLDYGEKYSEP
+50 NKKIQLDYGEKYSES

-74 EITDE
+74 EITDK
-79 IKVKNNVK
+79 IKVKNNIK
-87 EDVGKYKITYSYK
+87 ENVGKYEVTYSYK
-100 FLIYN
+100 FLIYQ
-105 IKRTRKVIVGDLTGP
+105 IKRTRKVIVSDLTGP
-120 EITLKGDKEL
+120 EITLKGDKKL
-130 SVTID
+130 SITVD

-140 PGYEAIDK
+140 IGYEAIDK
-148 LDGDLTKDVK
+148 LDGVLTENVK
-158 VKNNIDITK
+158 VTNNIDITK
-167 LGNYEV
+167 LGDYEV
-173 IYEVKDKVGNV
+173 IYEVKDKAGNV
-184 SKEVRKVKV
+184 SKEIRKVTV

-264 HFLEI
+264 HSTEI
-269 NLYGLGIKMR
+269 NLYGLGIKMK

-304 SEETFIEKANT
+304 SEETFNEKANA
-315 MIEEIKEK
+315 MIEQIKEK

-344 DFKQD
+344 KFQQD

-362 DKYGLKYLDVQEA
+362 DKHGLKYLDVQEV
-375 LKGDD
+375 LKDDD

-400 STVKEYIKTH
+400 NTVKEYIKTH
-410 ALEEE
+410 ALEED

>member
-1 MYESSDV
+1 M
-8 IVRRIKRKKFKTNKI
+8 KRKKSNVKKI
-23 ILVTIIPI
+23 VIIGLILA
-31 IILLIILSPF
+31 ILLLTILSPF

-50 DNIVKLDYGEKYSEP
+50 DKRIELDYGEKYSEP

-74 EITDE
+74 EITDK
-79 IKVKNNVK
+79 IKINNNIK
-87 EDVGKYKITYSYK
+87 EDIGNYKVTYSYQ
-100 FLIYN
+100 FFIYK
-105 IKRTRKVIVGDLTGP
+105 IKRTRKVTIADLTGP

-130 SVTID
+130 SITIN

-148 LDGDLTKDVK
+148 LDGDLTKNVI
-158 VKNNIDITK
+158 VTNNIDITK

-173 IYEVKDKVGNV
+173 VYEVKDNAGNI
-184 SKEVRKVKV
+184 SKEIRRIKV

-214 VKLKETK
+214 VKLKKTK
-221 NYGNDYFNKITMVG
+221 NYGDEYFNKITMVG
-235 DSNTMYMYLNGYLN
+235 DSNTMNMYLNGYLN

-264 HFLEI
+264 HSIEI
-269 NLYGLGIKMR
+269 NLYGLGKKMK
-279 LLDAV
+279 LIDAI
-284 EKYKPET
+284 EKYKPKT
-291 MILNFGTFSTAWI
+291 IILNFGTFSTAWI
-304 SEETFIEKANT
+304 SEETFIEKANQ
-315 MIEEIKEK
+315 MIEQIKEK

-344 DFKQD
+344 KFQQN

-362 DKYGLKYLDVQEA
+362 NKHGLKYLDVQEV
-375 LKGDD
+375 LKDDD

-387 FEDDK
+387 FVEDK
-392 FHLTLLGH
+392 FHLTSLGH
-400 STVKEYIKTH
+400 RTVKEYIKTH
-410 ALEEE
+410 ALEED

>member
-1 MYESSDV
+1 MKRRRRLKVKRIV
-8 IVRRIKRKKFKTNKI
+8 IIGI
-23 ILVTIIPI
+23 ILIVV
-31 IILLIILSPF
+31 LLIMLSPF

-50 DNIVKLDYGEKYSEP
+50 NKKIELDYGEKYSEP

-74 EITDE
+74 EITDK
-79 IKVKNNVK
+79 IKVNNNIK
-87 EDVGKYKITYSYK
+87 ESVGNYEVTYSYK

-105 IKRTRKVIVGDLTGP
+105 IKRTRKIIVSDLTGP
-120 EITLKGDKEL
+120 EITLKGDKKL
-130 SVTID
+130 SVTIN

-148 LDGDLTKDVK
+148 LDGDLTENVK
-158 VKNNIDITK
+158 VSDNIDITK
-167 LGNYEV
+167 LGDYEV
-173 IYEVKDKVGNV
+173 IYEVKDKAGNV
-184 SKEVRKVKV
+184 NKEIRKVKV

-214 VKLKETK
+214 VKLKKTK
-221 NYGNDYFNKITMVG
+221 KYGNEYFNKITMVG
-235 DSNTMYMYLNGYLN
+235 DSNIMNMYLNGYLN
-249 GLKAWAIPCLHAESM
+249 GLRAWAIPCLHAESM
-264 HFLEI
+264 HSIEI
-269 NLYGLGIKMR
+269 NLYGLGIKMK

-291 MILNFGTFSTAWI
+291 MILNFGTFSTTWI
-304 SEETFIEKANT
+304 SEETFIEKANA
-315 MIEEIKEK
+315 MIEQIKEK
-323 SPNTKIILISIYPIK
+323 SPDTKIILISIYPIK

-344 DFKQD
+344 KFQQD

-362 DKYGLKYLDVQEA
+362 DKYGLKYLDVQEV
-375 LKGDD
+375 LKGND

-387 FEDDK
+387 FVDDK

-410 ALEEE
+410 ALEED

>member
-1 MYESSDV
+1 MKRRRLKV
-8 IVRRIKRKKFKTNKI
+8 KRIVI
-23 ILVTIIPI
+23 ILVILI
-31 IILLIILSPF
+31 IISLIILSPF
-41 IFINIKLIG
+41 MFIDIKLIG
-50 DNIVKLDYGEKYSEP
+50 NKKIELDYGEKYSEP

-74 EITDE
+74 EITDK
-79 IKVKNNVK
+79 IKVNNNIK
-87 EDVGKYKITYSYK
+87 ESVGNYEVTYSYK

-105 IKRTRKVIVGDLTGP
+105 IKRTRKIIVSDLTGP
-120 EITLKGDKEL
+120 EITLKGDKKL
-130 SVTID
+130 SVTIN

-148 LDGDLTKDVK
+148 LDGDLTENVK
-158 VKNNIDITK
+158 VSDNIDITK
-167 LGNYEV
+167 LGDYEV
-173 IYEVKDKVGNV
+173 IYEVKDKAGNV
-184 SKEVRKVKV
+184 NKEIRKVKV

-221 NYGNDYFNKITMVG
+221 NYGNEYFNKITMVG
-235 DSNTMYMYLNGYLN
+235 DSNIMNMYLNGYLN
-249 GLKAWAIPCLHAESM
+249 GLRAWAIPCLHAESM
-264 HFLEI
+264 HSIEI
-269 NLYGLGIKMR
+269 NLYGLGIKMK

-284 EKYKPET
+284 EKYKPEI
-291 MILNFGTFSTAWI
+291 MILNFGTFSTSWI
-304 SEETFIEKANT
+304 SEETFVEKANA
-315 MIEEIKEK
+315 MIEQIKEK

-338 KGDNIN
+338 KGYNIN
-344 DFKQD
+344 EFQQD

-362 DKYGLKYLDVQEA
+362 DKHGLKYLDVQEV

-387 FEDDK
+387 FVDDK

-410 ALEEE
+410 ALEED